1 MVLYELLAGE
11 PPFKGEVEASIAYSI
26 VHEAHQPLTSV
37 RAGLPADLDFVLEK
51 GLEKDPDDR
60 YQNIEDLI
68 VDLQEIHDSLG
79 VDPISRPSTI
89 PRPWGFARR
98 SRKRMATFTS
108 PQRLSLV
115 AVLFAVITLAVVA
128 VTQIPTG
135 GLDDAPEV
143 ETVTVLPIVAAGNS
157 AELQVFTDGLMETLT
172 RRLSQYERANEQ
184 LVVVSPSEVRRQE
197 VVTPADAY
205 AKFGARY
212 AIEGSLQSEGEAIRL
227 VLTLVETESGAQV
240 DTTVIDGRLRAALS
254 LQDNAVSQVAT
265 LLNLSASDERVA
277 ELARLRPAAPG
288 AYKFYLQGRGYLQRN
303 DRLQDIDSAIEV
315 FGRALEADSDYA
327 LAISGLCEA
336 FWFRYQRTKESEWIP
351 KAKEN
356 CDRALELN
364 DAVAEIHTT
373 MGTLLRGTGEYGK
386 ALLSFQTA
394 VELDPRSGE
403 AFAGLARTYEVLGAG
418 DKAEAT
424 FQQSVRLRP
433 ADWNS
438 YKQLGLFYW
447 RQGDYQKTI
456 EQYKEVVRLTPDN
469 AQGYS
474 NLGGAE
480 YFSGNIEAARTNW
493 EKSVAIEPRF
503 SALANLGKLYS
514 EDGDYEAAARQY
526 EQAVELSPNDFRLR
540 GNLAA
545 VQGKLSDPESRST
558 FENARQLALDAF
570 TVNPRRDDLPSYLA
584 QYSLGLGDRAGAQEW
599 IDRATRT
606 QSGHRAEIVRNAETL
621 ERLGH
626 RSRAVILLR
635 RAYELGAQRH
645 EIEKSPHFV
654 DLLRGPKYQ
663 EIANGR
669 E

>member
-1 MVLYELLAGE
+1 
-11 PPFKGEVEASIAYSI
+11 
-26 VHEAHQPLTSV
+26 
-37 RAGLPADLDFVLEK
+37 
-51 GLEKDPDDR
+51 
-60 YQNIEDLI
+60 
-68 VDLQEIHDSLG
+68 
-79 VDPISRPSTI
+79 
-89 PRPWGFARR
+89 
-98 SRKRMATFTS
+98 
-108 PQRLSLV
+108 
-115 AVLFAVITLAVVA
+115 
-128 VTQIPTG
+128 
-135 GLDDAPEV
+135 
-143 ETVTVLPIVAAGNS
+143 
-157 AELQVFTDGLMETLT
+157 
-172 RRLSQYERANEQ
+172 
-184 LVVVSPSEVRRQE
+184 
-197 VVTPADAY
+197 
-205 AKFGARY
+205 
-212 AIEGSLQSEGEAIRL
+212 
-227 VLTLVETESGAQV
+227 
-240 DTTVIDGRLRAALS
+240 
-254 LQDNAVSQVAT
+254 
-265 LLNLSASDERVA
+265 
-277 ELARLRPAAPG
+277 
-288 AYKFYLQGRGYLQRN
+288 
-303 DRLQDIDSAIEV
+303 
-315 FGRALEADSDYA
+315 
-327 LAISGLCEA
+327 
-336 FWFRYQRTKESEWIP
+336 
-351 KAKEN
+351 
-356 CDRALELN
+356 
-364 DAVAEIHTT
+364 

-584 QYSLGLGDRAGAQEW
+584 QYSLGLGDRAGTQEW

-654 DLLRGPKYQ
+654 DLLGGPKYQ